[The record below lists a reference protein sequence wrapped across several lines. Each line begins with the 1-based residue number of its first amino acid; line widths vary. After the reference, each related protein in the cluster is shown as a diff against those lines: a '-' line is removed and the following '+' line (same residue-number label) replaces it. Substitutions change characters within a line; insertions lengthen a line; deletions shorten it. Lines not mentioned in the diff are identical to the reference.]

1 MGLFHCLDPHVTQ
14 LVFQVAHLDK
24 PFLIKGMNGKPMEMK
39 SLLLMLAPEGLSER
53 ENEIL
58 SLISTSLIENQASM
72 MIYSLP
78 NIGAFIAWGLITAL
92 FIPDGLIPNESRK

>member
-14 LVFQVAHLDK
+14 LVFQVAHLDQ

-72 MIYSLP
+72 MIYSSTNEAMIYRKLEELFLDYVQQ
-78 NIGAFIAWGLITAL
+78 NLIK
-92 FIPDGLIPNESRK
+92 E